1 MSAGSAR
8 KPKLG
13 LAVENFAPT
22 SKQLDMDAIAAYGRR
37 AEELGFDSLW
47 AWDHMFLGTRR
58 PFPFLESLTT
68 LAVLARETQRVE
80 LGTGILVL
88 PLRNAAVL
96 AKTAATV
103 DIVSRGRLTLGLAV
117 GWYEREFAACGVPF
131 GRRGRVFEENLELL
145 KRFWS
150 GELVSGEARGVEF
163 RNVLMLPTPTSQPRP
178 RLLVGGYVDKVLRR
192 VAERSDGWL
201 TYFYEPPAFERAWT
215 KILHYAEDAGRG
227 PDELVNV
234 AQVAV
239 CVGESFE
246 AADRRVR
253 EFIRDYFDL
262 PEWSES
268 TAEHA
273 IRGTPEQCA
282 EQLSEHLAAG
292 VQHVCLVPCYYEQE
306 QVERFAAE
314 VMPLVGELEPE
325 ATR

>member
-8 KPKLG
+8 APRLG
-13 LAVENFAPT
+13 LAVENFAPA
-22 SKQLDMDAIAAYGRR
+22 SKELDVDAIVEYGAR
-37 AEELGFDSLW
+37 AEELGFESLW

-58 PFPFLESLTT
+58 PFPFLESLST
-68 LAVLARETQRVE
+68 LTVLARETEHAE

-88 PLRNAAVL
+88 PLRSAAVL

-103 DIVSRGRLTLGLAV
+103 DIISGGRLTLGLAV

-131 GRRGRVFEENLELL
+131 GRRGQIFEENLELL
-145 KRFWS
+145 KRFWT
-150 GELVSGEARGVEF
+150 GELASGEARGIEF
-163 RNVLMLPTPTSQPRP
+163 HNVLMLPPPARRPRP
-178 RLLVGGYVDKVLRR
+178 TLLVGGYVDKVLRR

-201 TYFYEPPAFERAWT
+201 TYFYAPPAFERAWT
-215 KILHYAEDAGRG
+215 KIRGYAQEAGRD
-227 PDELVNV
+227 PDELHNV

-239 CVGESFE
+239 CVGDSFE
-246 AADRRVR
+246 VADRRVR
-253 EFIRDYFDL
+253 EFIGEYFDL
-262 PEWSES
+262 PAWSEA

-282 EQLSEHLAAG
+282 EQLGEYLAAG

-314 VMPLVGELEPE
+314 VRPLVAQLAAE
-325 ATR
+325 AAR